1 MKSLLDLE
9 IIGTEGRR
17 AVVRTG
23 WFARFLH
30 VRRQQFLTAQKV
42 LTKKAA
48 G

>member
-1 MKSLLDLE
+1 MKSLVDLE

-30 VRRQQFLTAQKV
+30 VRRRQFLTAQKA
-42 LTKKAA
+42 LTKETAR
-48 G
+48 